1 MADQVKMVK
10 EFDRDGHHF
19 KIGVS
24 ADGQVSIYID
34 NEAKAHHGYHFP
46 GIIQIPK
53 GIELDGKMILQLPI
67 DFDKEI
73 DQAINELKS

>member
-1 MADQVKMVK
+1 MNDKVKIVN

-34 NEAKAHHGYHFP
+34 DETKAHHGYHFP

-53 GIELDGKMILQLPI
+53 GLEFLDQLLQLPI
-67 DFDKEI
+67 DCDAAI
-73 DQAINELKS
+73 DQGIQELKQK